1 MKQLPNTA
9 PNMTHYKKR
18 TDANHAEIMQEFRRL
33 GASVLDLSRVGMGC
47 PDLLIGVN
55 SQCALVEVKVGNAK
69 FTPAQELFMYNWRGS
84 TVSRIDSPEAAERL
98 VKCMKGIKI

>member
-1 MKQLPNTA
+1 
-9 PNMTHYKKR
+9 MTHYKKR

-55 SQCALVEVKVGNAK
+55 SKCALVEVKVGNAK
-69 FTPAQELFMYNWRGS
+69 FTPAQETFMVNWQGG
-84 TVSRIDSPEAAERL
+84 TVSRVDSPEAAERL
-98 VKCMKGIKI
+98 VKCMKGLNYD

>member
-1 MKQLPNTA
+1 
-9 PNMTHYKKR
+9 MTHYKKR
-18 TDANHAEIMQEFRRL
+18 TDANHAEIMQTFKRF

-55 SQCALVEVKVGNAK
+55 AKCALVEVKVGNAK
-69 FTPAQELFMYNWRGS
+69 FTPAQETFMANWQGG

-98 VKCMKGIKI
+98 VKCMKGLNYD

>member
-1 MKQLPNTA
+1 
-9 PNMTHYKKR
+9 MTHYKKR

-47 PDLLIGVN
+47 PDLLIGVAN
-55 SQCALVEVKVGNAK
+55 TSALVEVKVGNAK
-69 FTPAQELFMYNWRGS
+69 FTPAQELFMYNWRGG

-98 VKCMKGIKI
+98 VKCMKGLNYD